1 MREDSPTQST
11 LLHITFWIIMRN
23 WTIYA
28 DGYDM
33 IIKIT
38 LFGYNTF
45 LTTWF
50 VLLFRFKKKS
60 IRKTT
65 INNK

>member
-1 MREDSPTQST
+1 MRENSPTEST

-28 DGYDM
+28 DEYDV

-50 VLLFRFKKKS
+50 VLLFALRRSPLEK
-60 IRKTT
+60 
-65 INNK
+65 